1 LTHDLFKLV
10 CVLKLLRAKV
20 RRFNVIVKE
29 VECKSV
35 LNKSALAD
43 YCINPY
49 IGCQHACRYC
59 YAESYTRRFCKHT
72 ETWGDFVDV
81 KINAPV
87 ILSREVKRKPK
98 GTVYLSSL
106 TDAYQPL
113 ERKYE
118 LTRRL
123 LEILLQHKFPISI
136 QTKSTLVLRDL
147 DLIKNFHQREVGFTI
162 TTLNE
167 DVRKSFEPMSSSVE
181 EKILAIKE
189 LKENGVK
196 TFVFFGPVLPYL
208 SDRNLEQY
216 LYQIAGAGV
225 DYMYVDKL
233 NLKPGL
239 WVNLERFLQKD
250 FPQLHGKWKDI
261 LLGRNDYYK
270 KLKVQIGSI
279 CEELELECKF
289 CF

>member
-1 LTHDLFKLV
+1 MFSY
-10 CVLKLLRAKV
+10 LRAIV
-20 RRFNVIVKE
+20 RRSSVIVKE

-49 IGCQHACRYC
+49 VGCQHACKYC
-59 YAESYTRRFCKHT
+59 YAESYTRRFSKHI
-72 ETWGDFVDV
+72 EDWGDFVDV
-81 KINAPV
+81 KINAPAV
-87 ILSREVKRKPK
+87 LAREIKRKPK

-118 LTRRL
+118 LTRKL
-123 LEILLQHKFPISI
+123 LEILLQRQFPISI
-136 QTKSTLVLRDL
+136 QTKSALVLRDV
-147 DLIKNFHQREVGFTI
+147 DLIRKFHEREVGFTI
-162 TTLNE
+162 TTLND
-167 DVRKSFEPMSSSVE
+167 DVRKLFEAASSSVE
-181 EKILAIKE
+181 EKLRAIKE

-196 TFVFFGPVLPYL
+196 TYAFFGPMLPYL
-208 SDRNLEQY
+208 SDQNLEQY
-216 LYQIAGAGV
+216 FHKIASAGV
-225 DYMYVDKL
+225 DYIYVDKL

-261 LLGRNDYYK
+261 LLGKNNYYK

-279 CEELELECKF
+279 CKELELECKF

>member
-1 LTHDLFKLV
+1 
-10 CVLKLLRAKV
+10 
-20 RRFNVIVKE
+20 VIAKE

-49 IGCQHACRYC
+49 IGCQHACKYC
-59 YAESYTRRFCKHT
+59 YAESYTRRFSRHV
-72 ETWGDFVDV
+72 EAWGEFLDV
-81 KINAPV
+81 KINAPAV
-87 ILSREVKRKPK
+87 LACEVKRKAK

-106 TDAYQPL
+106 TDPYQPL

-118 LTRRL
+118 LTRKL
-123 LEILLQHKFPISI
+123 LEILLRYQFPISI
-136 QTKSTLVLRDL
+136 QTKSALVLRDL
-147 DLIKNFHQREVGFTI
+147 DLIREFHEREVGFTI

-167 DVRKSFEPMSSSVE
+167 DVRRSFEPMSSSAE
-181 EKILAIKE
+181 EKLRAIKE

-208 SDRNLEQY
+208 SDQNLEEH
-216 LYQIAGAGV
+216 LHQIARPGT
-225 DYMYVDKL
+225 DYIYVDKL

-239 WVNLERFLQKD
+239 WGNLERFLNKD
-250 FPQLHGKWKDI
+250 FPQLHEKWKDI
-261 LLGRNDYYK
+261 LLGESDYYK
-270 KLKVQIGSI
+270 NLKEQIDGLCRELKLRCI
-279 CEELELECKF
+279 F

>member
-1 LTHDLFKLV
+1 MITT
-10 CVLKLLRAKV
+10 
-20 RRFNVIVKE
+20 E
-29 VECKSV
+29 VECKTV

-49 IGCQHACRYC
+49 VGCQHACRYC
-59 YAESYTRRFCKHT
+59 YAESYTRRFSKHI
-72 ETWGDFVDV
+72 EAWGDFVDV
-81 KINAPV
+81 KINAPAV
-87 ILSREVKRKPK
+87 LARQIRRRPK

-123 LEILLQHKFPISI
+123 LEILLQHQFPISI
-136 QTKSTLVLRDL
+136 QTKSALVLRDL
-147 DLIKNFHQREVGFTI
+147 DLIRKFHEREVGFTI
-162 TTLNE
+162 TTLND
-167 DVRKSFEPMSSSVE
+167 DVRKSFEPGSSSVE
-181 EKILAIKE
+181 EKLLAIKE

-208 SDRNLEQY
+208 SDQNLEQY
-216 LYQIAGAGV
+216 FHQIVSAGV
-225 DYMYVDKL
+225 DYLYVDKL

-239 WVNLERFLQKD
+239 WTNLERLPLKD
-250 FPQLHGKWKDI
+250 FPQLHEKWKDM
-261 LLGRNDYYK
+261 LLGKNDYYK
-270 KLKVQIGSI
+270 KLKAQIDSI
-279 CEELELECKF
+279 CKELKLECKF